1 MVNCVVCLFKMT
13 GAADWRPISEEL
25 LQVVQLLHHS
35 QSPDTQ
41 TQRNVQERLDELNSH
56 PEFCCYLVF
65 ILSEMKNEQVANR
78 SLAGLILKNSIRL
91 LWERLPEPVR
101 QFVRNKTLQAI
112 SDSHPLIRATVGIVV
127 TSIVLHEGI
136 SQWPTLLPTLCNML
150 ESSDMNFQE
159 GAMGAIQKICEDSA
173 DMLSPQEHLTTLVPK
188 LLCFFRS
195 PSPKLRH
202 HKTNGNF
209 RALALNS
216 VNCILLVQTEPLN
229 NIMDVFLQHLFA
241 LANDID
247 VDVQKQLCR
256 SLTLLLDSHLDK
268 LASHLGNIV
277 EFMLLRTQDSN
288 EATALEACEFWL
300 ALAEHPQECKEAL
313 LPHLPKLIPVL
324 VSCMKYS
331 ELDIAILKCGVEE
344 DCAVPDRQED
354 IKPRFHRAKTQM
366 QKKSDTAVGEVHSFI
381 LFKNCHI
388 LGKCSAASL
397 DVLSSIFHDDFLPTL
412 LPILKETL
420 FHSNWLIKE
429 SGILALGAVAEGC
442 MKGIT
447 PHLPELIPF
456 LIGSLQDRKALVRS
470 IACWTLSRYCHYV
483 VHQDHDVYFKEL
495 LKELLARIL
504 DNNKRVQEA
513 ACSAFA
519 TLEEEANLELV
530 PYLPEILSTL
540 VEAFNRYQAKNLLI
554 LYDAVGTLAD
564 SVGQNLNQ
572 PYYVETIMRPLMA
585 KWDSLGDED
594 KELFPLLECLSSVAT
609 ALHEAFLPYCE
620 PVFQRCTT
628 LIGRCLQQSQLAME
642 RPNEYDM
649 PDKDF
654 LIVALDLLSGLAEGL
669 AEHIDSLVGP
679 SQIIALVYQCSMDSS
694 AEVRQSSFALLG
706 DLSKVCYHYI
716 QPHINVFLPILA
728 QNMGSES
735 ISVCNNSIWAIGEIA
750 MKMGEGMRPHV
761 LGFMPALIIVMN
773 REKGPRTLL
782 ENTGNFLNLKLY
794 FSVKVSI
801 TLGRLGI
808 DCGNEVAPFL
818 PQFIRPWCL
827 SLRNIRD
834 NKEKESA
841 FRGLCN
847 MISLNPAGVLAEF
860 IFLCDAIAS
869 WNNPE
874 PDLKLMFSRILHG
887 FREQVGD
894 LNWTAF
900 TSQFPPPLKHRLAV
914 QYDV

>member
-1 MVNCVVCLFKMT
+1 MT
-13 GAADWRPISEEL
+13 GEAEDWRPIPEEL
-25 LQVVQLLHHS
+25 QQVVQLLQHS

-41 TQRNVQERLDELNSH
+41 TQRNVQERLDQLNLH

-65 ILSEMKNEQVANR
+65 ILSELKDEQVANR
-78 SLAGLILKNSIRL
+78 SLAGLILKNSIRM
-91 LWERLPEPVR
+91 LWGRLPEPIRHYVKNR
-101 QFVRNKTLQAI
+101 TLLAI
-112 SDSHPLIRATVGIVV
+112 SDCHPLIRATVGIIITTIVV
-127 TSIVLHEGI
+127 HEGI
-136 SQWPTLLPTLCNML
+136 VQWPALLPTLCNML
-150 ESSDMNFQE
+150 DGSDENLQE

-173 DMLSPQEHLTTLVPK
+173 DMLAPQEHLSTLIPK
-188 LLCFFRS
+188 LLCFFNS
-195 PSPKLRH
+195 PAPKL
-202 HKTNGNF
+202 

-229 NIMDVFLQHLFA
+229 NIMDIFLQHLFA

-247 VDVQKQLCR
+247 TEVQKQLCR

-268 LASHLGNIV
+268 LASQLGNIV
-277 EFMLLRTQDSN
+277 EFMLLRTQDPN

-300 ALAEHPQECKEAL
+300 ALAENPQICKEAL

-324 VSCMKYS
+324 VRCMRYS
-331 ELDIAILKCGVEE
+331 DVDVAVLKGDIDEE
-344 DCAVPDRQED
+344 DGAIPDRQQD

-366 QKKSDTAVGEVHSFI
+366 QTQKKSDTAVEESMDDDDDGDDDSSTEWN
-381 LFKNCHI
+381 LR
-388 LGKCSAASL
+388 KCSAASL
-397 DVLSSIFHDDFLPTL
+397 DVLSSIFNDDFLPTL

-420 FHSNWLIKE
+420 FHNNWLIKE

-442 MKGIT
+442 MSGIT
-447 PHLPELIPF
+447 PHLPELVPF
-456 LIGSLQDRKALVRS
+456 LITSLQDRK
-470 IACWTLSRYCHYV
+470 
-483 VHQDHDVYFKEL
+483 
-495 LKELLARIL
+495 LLARIL
-504 DNNKRVQEA
+504 DGSKRVQEA

-530 PYLPEILSTL
+530 PYLPEILATL

-564 SVGQNLNQ
+564 SVGPNLNEPQ
-572 PYYVETIMRPLMA
+572 YVETIMGPLMA
-585 KWDSLGDED
+585 KWAALGDDD

-620 PVFQRCTT
+620 PVFQRCTA

-642 RPNEYDM
+642 RPSEYDM

-706 DLSKVCYHYI
+706 DLSKACYHYL
-716 QPHINVFLPILA
+716 QPHINIFLPILT
-728 QNMGSES
+728 QNLDPDS

-750 MKMGEGMRPHV
+750 MKMGDGMRPHV
-761 LGFMPALIIVMN
+761 LGLLPALIIVMN
-773 REKGPRTLL
+773 REKGPKTLL
-782 ENTGNFLNLKLY
+782 ENTA
-794 FSVKVSI
+794 I

-808 DCGNEVAPFL
+808 SCASEVAPFL

-827 SLRNIRD
+827 ALRNIRD
-834 NKEKESA
+834 NEEKESA

-847 MISLNPAGVLAEF
+847 MINLNPAGVLAEF

-869 WNNPE
+869 WNNPQPE
-874 PDLKLMFSRILHG
+874 LKMMFSRILHG
-887 FREQVGD
+887 FRQQVGD

-900 TSQFPPPLKHRLAV
+900 TSQFPAPLKQRLAN

>member
-1 MVNCVVCLFKMT
+1 MT
-13 GAADWRPISEEL
+13 GEAEDWRPIPDEL
-25 LQVVQLLHHS
+25 QQVVQLLQHS

-41 TQRNVQERLDELNSH
+41 TQRNVQERLDQLNLH

-65 ILSEMKNEQVANR
+65 ILSELKDEQVANR
-78 SLAGLILKNSIRL
+78 SLAGLILKNSIRM
-91 LWERLPEPVR
+91 LWGRLPEPIRHYVK
-101 QFVRNKTLQAI
+101 NKTLLAI
-112 SDSHPLIRATVGIVV
+112 SDCHPLIRATVGIIITTIVV
-127 TSIVLHEGI
+127 HEGI
-136 SQWPTLLPTLCNML
+136 AQWPALLPTLCNML
-150 ESSDMNFQE
+150 DGSDENLQE

-173 DMLSPQEHLTTLVPK
+173 DMLAPQEHLSTLIPK
-188 LLCFFRS
+188 LLCFFNS
-195 PSPKLRH
+195 SSPKL
-202 HKTNGNF
+202 

-241 LANDID
+241 LANDTD
-247 VDVQKQLCR
+247 TEVQKQLCR

-268 LASHLGNIV
+268 LASQLGNIV
-277 EFMLLRTQDSN
+277 EFMLLRTQDPN

-300 ALAEHPQECKEAL
+300 ALAENPQVCKEAL

-324 VSCMKYS
+324 VRCMRYS
-331 ELDIAILKCGVEE
+331 DMDVAVLKGDIDEE
-344 DCAVPDRQED
+344 DGAIPDRQQD
-354 IKPRFHRAKTQM
+354 IKPRFHRAKTQT
-366 QKKSDTAVGEVHSFI
+366 QTQRKSDTTAEGESMDDDDDGDDDSSTEWNLRMLLDVFFVCACYRHMSVLVIIKEYNFA
-381 LFKNCHI
+381 
-388 LGKCSAASL
+388 GKCSAASL
-397 DVLSSIFHDDFLPTL
+397 DVLSSIFNDDFLPTL

-420 FHSNWLIKE
+420 FHNNWLIKE

-442 MKGIT
+442 MSGIT
-447 PHLPELIPF
+447 PHLPELVPF
-456 LIGSLQDRKALVRS
+456 LITSLQDRKALVRS
-470 IACWTLSRYCHYV
+470 ITCWTLSRYCHYV
-483 VHQDHDVYFKEL
+483 VQQDHNMYFKQL

-504 DNNKRVQEA
+504 DGSKR
-513 ACSAFA
+513 
-519 TLEEEANLELV
+519 
-530 PYLPEILSTL
+530 
-540 VEAFNRYQAKNLLI
+540 AKNLLI

-564 SVGQNLNQ
+564 SVGPNLNEPQ
-572 PYYVETIMRPLMA
+572 YVETIMRPLMS
-585 KWDSLGDED
+585 KWAALGDDD

-620 PVFQRCTT
+620 PVFQRCTA

-642 RPNEYDM
+642 RPAEYDM

-706 DLSKVCYHYI
+706 DLSKACYHYL
-716 QPHINVFLPILA
+716 QPHINIFLPILA
-728 QNMGSES
+728 QNLDPDS

-750 MKMGEGMRPHV
+750 MKMGESMRPHV
-761 LGFMPALIIVMN
+761 LGLLPALIIVMN
-773 REKGPRTLL
+773 REKGPKTLL
-782 ENTGNFLNLKLY
+782 ENTA
-794 FSVKVSI
+794 I

-808 DCGNEVAPFL
+808 SCANEVAPFL

-827 SLRNIRD
+827 ALRNIRD
-834 NKEKESA
+834 NEEKESA

-847 MISLNPAGVLAEF
+847 MINLNPAGVLAEF

-869 WNNPE
+869 WNNPQPE
-874 PDLKLMFSRILHG
+874 LKMMFSRILHG
-887 FREQVGD
+887 FRQQVGD

-900 TSQFPPPLKHRLAV
+900 TSQFPAPLKQRLAN